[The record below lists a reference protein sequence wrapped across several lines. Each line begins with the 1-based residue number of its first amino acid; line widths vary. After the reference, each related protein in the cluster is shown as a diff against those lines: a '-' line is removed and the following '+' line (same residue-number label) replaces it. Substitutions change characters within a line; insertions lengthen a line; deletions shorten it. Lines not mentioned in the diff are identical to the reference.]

1 MKAKLESDS
10 LDTTAKKLKKRRECD
25 RKRAI
30 YFKVSFTDY
39 WRKPIHVTIKRI
51 KSNFPSLSWLR
62 VSMAYS
68 RFQNIRELFQ
78 GDLNAKLTRGITSLD
93 FQLLPCNCRNKEA
106 CPYDGKCRTPIVVY
120 QATCLTT
127 QKKYIGCTQQ
137 HVKTR
142 MQQHVQ
148 DVKNLVTRN
157 HRSDSFAAH
166 FGKII
171 PSNTEKSKIRQ
182 HVKIKVDILWKG
194 LPLSC
199 VKTFGTKT
207 CKLCAKER
215 YAILTQ
221 LFKDPNGTINKCPE
235 VYGACRHKPR
245 FHRFETTKNVAASA
259 DEAEKAER
267 VPGSS
272 STTTSRTPGSIDSND
287 SSNRPL
293 RRQA

>member
-1 MKAKLESDS
+1 
-10 LDTTAKKLKKRRECD
+10 
-25 RKRAI
+25 
-30 YFKVSFTDY
+30 
-39 WRKPIHVTIKRI
+39 
-51 KSNFPSLSWLR
+51 
-62 VSMAYS
+62 
-68 RFQNIRELFQ
+68 
-78 GDLNAKLTRGITSLD
+78 
-93 FQLLPCNCRNKEA
+93 
-106 CPYDGKCRTPIVVY
+106 
-120 QATCLTT
+120 
-127 QKKYIGCTQQ
+127 
-137 HVKTR
+137 

-148 DVKNLVTRN
+148 DVKNLITRN

-287 SSNRPL
+287 SIDPSVDKRESIDLLTPVPPIYRE
-293 RRQA
+293 RRKNGLKARFQLKTGNDLPQVTANLDLLPQDLLKDLSAEDVTSIDV